1 MIIQINDGSKTYD
14 IQNQNGEIVASVT
27 FKPNDFNI
35 LRRVDAVVEEMEK
48 IIESIKN
55 IPPNSKAIAE
65 KEDEL
70 KEKIDALFSADVS
83 TPFFNILG
91 AFSPVG
97 KGRFFVED
105 VLEKLIG
112 IVRTEYENETAK
124 EKEKLNEYLAEYVGG
139 ESK

>member
-48 IIESIKN
+48 IIESIKD
-55 IPPNSKAIAE
+55 IPPSAKAISE
-65 KEDEL
+65 KEDVL
-70 KEKIDALFSADVS
+70 KNKINDLFGADVT
-83 TPFFNILG
+83 TPFFDILG

-97 KGRFFVED
+97 KGRLFVED

-112 IVRTEYENETAK
+112 IVRSEYDNETAK
-124 EKEKLNEYLAEYVGG
+124 EKEKLNEYLEEYVGG

>member
-35 LRRVDAVVEEMEK
+35 LRRVDSVVEEMEK
-48 IIESIKN
+48 IIESIKD
-55 IPPNSKAIAE
+55 IPPSAKAISE
-65 KEDEL
+65 KEDVL
-70 KEKIDALFSADVS
+70 KNKINDLFGADVT
-83 TPFFNILG
+83 TPFFDILG

-97 KGRFFVED
+97 KGRLFVED

-112 IVRTEYENETAK
+112 IVRDEYENETAK
-124 EKEKLNEYLAEYVGG
+124 EKEKLNEYLEEYVGG

>member
-1 MIIQINDGSKTYD
+1 MIIQINDGRKTYD

-48 IIESIKN
+48 IIESIKD
-55 IPPNSKAIAE
+55 IPPSAKAISE
-65 KEDEL
+65 KEDVL
-70 KEKIDALFSADVS
+70 KNKINDLFGADVT
-83 TPFFNILG
+83 TPFFDILG

-97 KGRFFVED
+97 KGRLFVED

-112 IVRTEYENETAK
+112 IVRDEYENETAK
-124 EKEKLNEYLAEYVGG
+124 EKEKLNEYLEEYVGG